1 MTCKETA
8 NYFEEWRSG
17 SASAG
22 FEEHLRECAAC
33 RELAEELGRTA
44 GWLEAARLEATEPGP
59 AFWSRLG
66 ARLEEVD
73 RRADF
78 WAALGWA
85 ASRAT
90 VVLAA
95 VVLLLTVW
103 VWREGSPSNGQVAF
117 DAPQS
122 YLEDSSLPGTGAGR
136 QLNRDE
142 VLLTLVAQQEPQ
154 R

>member
-17 SASAG
+17 TAPAG

-33 RELAEELGRTA
+33 RELAAELVRA
-44 GWLEAARLEATEPGP
+44 AAWLEAARLETPEPGP
-59 AFWSRLG
+59 SFWPRLE
-66 ARLEEVD
+66 ARLEEAD

-85 ASRAT
+85 ASRTA
-90 VVLAA
+90 VALAA
-95 VVLLLTVW
+95 VALILTLW
-103 VWREGSPSNGQVAF
+103 VWRESSPSTQQVAF
-117 DAPQS
+117 DAPQV
-122 YLEDSSLPGTGAGR
+122 YLGDSSLPGTGANR

>member
-1 MTCKETA
+1 MTCKEMEL
-8 NYFEEWRSG
+8 NSEEWRSG
-17 SASAG
+17 TAPAG
-22 FEEHLRECAAC
+22 FEEHLRKCAAC
-33 RELAEELGRTA
+33 RELAQELGRTA
-44 GWLEAARLEATEPGP
+44 AWLQAAWLEAPEPGP
-59 AFWSRLG
+59 AFWPRLR
-66 ARLEEVD
+66 ARLEEAD
-73 RRADF
+73 RRGDF

-85 ASRAT
+85 AGRAA
-90 VVLAA
+90 VILSA
-95 VVLLLTVW
+95 VVLILTVW
-103 VWREGSPSNGQVAF
+103 VWRESAPSNGQVAF